1 MTWRNPLAVPA
12 EAAPGHPLVESTSMS
27 RRAFTVVEM
36 LVVISL
42 VTLLISL
49 LLPAVS
55 KSRDS
60 ASRTQCASNLKQC
73 STALQSYATEHGG
86 ILLCDPN
93 VTGRDAGR
101 IYRDGGAFDL
111 RTVMRAYVGDF
122 RVWGCPT
129 LGLPPVDDA
138 AANPGPLIWS
148 TYMYWAIDTDG
159 RPDFGAGKPVP
170 QRMDESG
177 SSRPLIQDR
186 FDDRRS
192 QGIILGYLANHANRY
207 WTDGWGAASGNNSGP
222 IRCIKT
228 REDGQ
233 GANISFFDGS
243 TRWVPEP
250 PLEDVGNDYDFGWP
264 VLSVR
269 VR

>member
-1 MTWRNPLAVPA
+1 MT
-12 EAAPGHPLVESTSMS
+12 
-27 RRAFTVVEM
+27 RRAFTLIES

-42 VTLLISL
+42 ITLLVSIM
-49 LLPAVS
+49 LPALA
-55 KSRDS
+55 KAKDN

-73 STALQSYATEHGG
+73 STALQSSATDRGG
-86 ILLCDPN
+86 VLPCDRA

-101 IYRDGGAFDL
+101 VYRDGGAFDL
-111 RTVMRAYVGDF
+111 RVMMRPYVGDF

-129 LGLPPVDDA
+129 LGLPPIDDA
-138 AANPGPLIWS
+138 SANWGGLLWS

-159 RPDFGAGKPVP
+159 RPDFGAGAPVP

-177 SSRPLIQDR
+177 SDRPLIQDR

-192 QGIILGYLANHANRY
+192 QSIILGYLANHADRY
-207 WTDGWGAASGNNSGP
+207 WTDGWGQASGNLSGP
-222 IRCIKT
+222 IRCIRT

-243 TRWVPEP
+243 TRWVPQVE
-250 PLEDVGNDYDFGWP
+250 LEDVGNDYDFGWP

-269 VR
+269 MK